1 MKNDKELSKNLLN
14 QGHRKRVKTKFLKNY
29 HNNLDLSE
37 YEILELILF
46 YAIPRRD
53 VKGLAKRLLKHFGS
67 IARLLNTEY
76 DVLKNVEGL
85 SENTISLLY
94 LVKHTATHLLRR
106 KIINRPILNTWSAV
120 LDYCY
125 VQLAY
130 KKKEFLK
137 ILYLNNK
144 YVLIKDDIIQE
155 GSINQVEV
163 DAREIVKTAL
173 NFGAVAFILVHNH
186 PSGDSAPSKADIE
199 LTRSLSYIC
208 SNLNITLYD
217 HIIIGQNGIT
227 SFKESELL

>member
-1 MKNDKELSKNLLN
+1 MKNNKEQNKNLLN

-37 YEILELILF
+37 DELLELILF
-46 YAIPRRD
+46 YSLPRRD
-53 VKGLAKRLLKHFGS
+53 VKDLAKKLIRQFGS
-67 IARLLNTEY
+67 IARILNTES
-76 DVLKNVEGL
+76 DILKNVEGL
-85 SENTISLLY
+85 SENTITLLY
-94 LVKHTATHLLRR
+94 LIKHTAAHLLRK
-106 KIINRPILNTWSAV
+106 KITNRPILNTWSTV

-130 KKKEFLK
+130 KKKEYLK

-155 GSINQVEV
+155 GSINQVVV

-186 PSGDSAPSKADIE
+186 PSGDDTPSKADIE
-199 LTRSLSYIC
+199 LTKSLAYTC
-208 SNLNITLYD
+208 KNLNITLYD
-217 HIIIGQNGIT
+217 HIIIGQEGIT
-227 SFKESELL
+227 SFRESGLL